1 MEKPVEFSR
10 PRSVRN
16 QHFKSAA
23 HELDLFHM
31 LFKKI
36 ELEPAIIEKYQPV
49 SGYVKNYEY

>member
-10 PRSVRN
+10 PRSVPN

-23 HELDLFHM
+23 YELDLFHM

-36 ELEPAIIEKYQPV
+36 ELEPAIIEK
-49 SGYVKNYEY
+49 